1 MKIADL
7 TVDLLHTEEAK
18 KAMRLL
24 LTMKDD
30 SNVPMEY
37 RQTIEKMFKS
47 KKAKRL
53 NLEFDS

>member
-1 MKIADL
+1 MADL

-18 KAMRLL
+18 KVIRLL

-37 RQTIEKMFKS
+37 RQTIIKMFKS
-47 KKAKRL
+47 EKTKRL